1 MDRAQICHR
10 DPRAR
15 EEEPRDP
22 VGERPGRAEAGAR
35 VPVDRPGVHILVR
48 VKAIDGL
55 ESHPPKGQG
64 FLRNASSAKS

>member
-1 MDRAQICHR
+1 MAPKMDRAQICHR

-35 VPVDRPGVHILVR
+35 VPVDRLGVQILVR
-48 VKAIDGL
+48 VKALDG
-55 ESHPPKGQG
+55 
-64 FLRNASSAKS
+64 